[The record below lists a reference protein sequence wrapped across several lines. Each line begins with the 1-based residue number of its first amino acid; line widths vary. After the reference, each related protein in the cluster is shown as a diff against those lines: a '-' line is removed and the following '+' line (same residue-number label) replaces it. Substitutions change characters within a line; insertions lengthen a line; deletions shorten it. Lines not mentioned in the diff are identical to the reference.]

1 MAAKR
6 NSEIACADI
15 ENLSVVEGAPGA
27 SPRSC
32 HLCPGATG
40 CGQILPPSKS
50 QFSHLRSWVE
60 RHAWSSDGTLDYE
73 NTLGRGAECIVIE
86 RCKGGGS
93 HSVLA
98 TSIQA
103 LVHVWCPR
111 ITAAASERCA
121 SLFWPSAVVVA
132 PCKLCMM
139 DTGLFGQGCSERFLM
154 GYSGRMAM
162 HPD

>member
-15 ENLSVVEGAPGA
+15 ENLPVVEGAPWGLT
-27 SPRSC
+27 PV
-32 HLCPGATG
+32 
-40 CGQILPPSKS
+40 LPLVPWGYWLWADPTSKS
-50 QFSHLRSWVE
+50 QFSHLYSWVE

-73 NTLGRGAECIVIE
+73 NTLGRGAVCIVIE

-103 LVHVWCPR
+103 LVHIWCPR
-111 ITAAASERCA
+111 IRATASERCA
-121 SLFWPSAVVVA
+121 SLIWPSAVVVA
-132 PCKLCMM
+132 PCKLCTM

-154 GYSGRMAM
+154 GYSGGMAVY
-162 HPD
+162 PD